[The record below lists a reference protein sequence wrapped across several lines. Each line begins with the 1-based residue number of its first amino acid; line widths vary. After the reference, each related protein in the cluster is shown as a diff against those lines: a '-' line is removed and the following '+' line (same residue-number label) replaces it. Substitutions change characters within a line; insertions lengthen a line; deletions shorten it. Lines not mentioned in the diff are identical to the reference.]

1 MRRIYRQTGTRKSL
15 HADRLRKAKPVG
27 VRRTASGRRYVE
39 TRKNRSDIK
48 GKRI

>member
-1 MRRIYRQTGTRKSL
+1 MKKTYKQTGKRKSL

-27 VRRTASGRRYVE
+27 KRTSASGRKYTE
-39 TRKNRSDIK
+39 TRRNRSDQK